1 MCTSYSGGLLYSDGC
16 RKKTL
21 SPRCIPCKLR
31 PVTKDGEPGDEKKCR
46 NYLFVDFG
54 FHKILSL
61 PCPEHE
67 SLEVDEVVSGVV
79 DMDARTVVS

>member
-1 MCTSYSGGLLYSDGC
+1 M
-16 RKKTL
+16 
-21 SPRCIPCKLR
+21 
-31 PVTKDGEPGDEKKCR
+31 
-46 NYLFVDFG
+46 DFG